1 MEETV
6 LKLILAYKNMKT
18 FSLKTISF
26 IAFTLI
32 ISSCIN
38 KTGTGSESIPKTED
52 VTLYGTEFLNGK
64 VEAIVYNDKEGD
76 DSLAFVYNKN
86 REIERVEYYS
96 DNENDGFCKYDDNGP
111 NRIDLYNFNKQGVE
125 TSREFVEF
133 NDNKEITLYREY
145 GYIFPDTTRMVLLYL
160 KQNSYDKVGRKESAF
175 EYHCDGIPPY
185 NYRYTYNSDGT
196 ETIECTLTTTGDIYT
211 ITKRK
216 RDSRGNI
223 IEQSENMPRDKQEW
237 DSIKVEYKYDNKGN
251 WIERKVTGLSSQE
264 YLNKEIKRKIY
275 YIDSK

>member
-1 MEETV
+1 M
-6 LKLILAYKNMKT
+6 NT

-38 KTGTGSESIPKTED
+38 KTGTGFGSIPNAED
-52 VTLYGTEFLNGK
+52 VTLYGTKFLNGK
-64 VEAIVYNDKEGD
+64 IKAIVYNDKERY

-86 REIERVEYYS
+86 KEIERVEYYS
-96 DNENDGFCKYDDNGP
+96 DNEKDGFCIYDYNGS

-145 GYIFPDTTRMVLLYL
+145 GYIFPDTTRMELLYL
-160 KQNSYDKVGRKESAF
+160 KQNSYDRVGRKESAF

-185 NYRYTYNSDGT
+185 NYRYTYNNDDT
-196 ETIECTLTTTGDIYT
+196 EIEVCTLTATGDIYT
-211 ITKRK
+211 ITTIK
-216 RDSRGNI
+216 RDNNGNI
-223 IEQSENMPRDKQEW
+223 IEQNENMPQDNNEW
-237 DSIKVEYKYDNKGN
+237 DSIKIEYKYDNKGN
-251 WIERKVTGLSSQE
+251 WIERKITSLSSQE
-264 YLNKEIKRKIY
+264 YLNKEIKRRIY
-275 YIDSK
+275 YIDKE